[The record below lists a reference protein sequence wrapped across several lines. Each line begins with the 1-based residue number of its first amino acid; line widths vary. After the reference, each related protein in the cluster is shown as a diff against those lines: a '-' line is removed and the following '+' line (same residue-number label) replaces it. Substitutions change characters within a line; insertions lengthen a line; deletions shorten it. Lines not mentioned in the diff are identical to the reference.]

1 MRHPVAGIF
10 AQRVVIFIIFGKN
23 NKLQLPTQ
31 LQLISH
37 KHFQKLF
44 HHS

>member
-37 KHFQKLF
+37 KQFQKLF